1 MKISFLCF
9 DLSDNSLGRAA
20 LLAKAASKDHEVE
33 LIGPIKASG
42 LWEPMKDL
50 DLPIKSFP
58 WGRFPSFAGTM
69 KKMAAA
75 VEGDVMVAC
84 KLRMASYGVGLMAR
98 KINGKPLLVDID
110 DWELGFFLRA
120 NFWGRLGRML
130 NWSNPN
136 GMPSAWL
143 MERWVARADGVF
155 VSNRFLQKRF
165 GGDMIYHCRDTEIL
179 DPDRFDSNAIKRRL
193 GLEGFKT
200 IMFLGTP
207 RAHKGV
213 EDLIQCMRFVEDPKA
228 RLVIVGAGSELEEI
242 LERYPEVKDRVK
254 VFPRIPFS
262 ELPDYLSAGDIAA
275 IPQRHTSDTVGQMP
289 AKIFDAM
296 AMAKPIVSTRVSDI
310 PDVLGGFGYLVEPGN
325 VRGLAEALNY
335 IISHPEEAR
344 QMGANARRRCQENFD
359 IRILREQLMECV
371 GKAGGKIR

>member
-1 MKISFLCF
+1 
-9 DLSDNSLGRAA
+9 
-20 LLAKAASKDHEVE
+20 
-33 LIGPIKASG
+33 
-42 LWEPMKDL
+42 
-50 DLPIKSFP
+50 
-58 WGRFPSFAGTM
+58 M